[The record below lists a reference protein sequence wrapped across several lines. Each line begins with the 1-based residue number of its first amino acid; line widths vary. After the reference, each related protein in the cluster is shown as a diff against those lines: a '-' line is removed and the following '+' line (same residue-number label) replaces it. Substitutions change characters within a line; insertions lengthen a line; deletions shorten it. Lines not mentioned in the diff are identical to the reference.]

1 MKKRIS
7 LLTVCIVTMLSSLL
21 IAQARSEK
29 YVGNAVDLK
38 TGKLIYT
45 EEHEAFYENEVNV
58 RSIITYR
65 DEKKNVIGKKEIAFV
80 GTSAVASFRRED
92 YRFGTVESAEP
103 VGTGIKLVN
112 KQDAGTAAKEE
123 IVDIP
128 KPMAIDAG
136 LNNLVRNN
144 WDALAKGEKINFNL
158 GVPSQLDYFSFRL
171 LKVKDET
178 VAGKKAVVVRFES
191 DHWYIRLFVDPVIV
205 WYDAETRRAVRY
217 EGISNI
223 YNEQGKSYQVRVTF
237 DKPGP

>member
-1 MKKRIS
+1 MNKRIF
-7 LLTVCIVTMLSSLL
+7 LLSVCVVTMLSSMLF
-21 IAQARSEK
+21 AQARSEK

-58 RSIITYR
+58 RSVITYR
-65 DEKKNVIGKKEIAFV
+65 DEKKNVIGKKEISFV
-80 GTSAVASFRRED
+80 GTSAVAAFRRED

-112 KQDAGTAAKEE
+112 KVDAKTAAKEE
-123 IVDIP
+123 VVDIP
-128 KPMAIDAG
+128 KPTAIDAG

-144 WDALAKGEKINFNL
+144 WDVLAKGEKINFNL

-171 LKVKDET
+171 LKVKDEV
-178 VAGKKAVVVRFES
+178 VAGKNAMVVRFES
-191 DHWYIRLFVDPVIV
+191 DHWYIRLFVDPVVV
-205 WYDAETRRAVRY
+205 WYDSESRRAVRY